1 MKIKMTFLALILG
14 LLVASVTAARGASKS
29 GTSLGAQA
37 ACVLRERT
45 AQSGTLEAC
54 VPKAG
59 PLLFIPLLIT
69 PAATVQQQSRR
80 PTPTLTT
87 EDVRAN
93 QPSPS
98 PDKDKAT
105 AQATPP
111 TQRGKEPNPAEQ
123 AWNKKLSETREKAK
137 ELERR
142 ADQTELEINRLRNFL
157 FSAEP
162 RDPGTNAQI
171 NQRISELTELTTR
184 LRAEAKAAQEEVAA
198 LVKEGE
204 AKGYQVE
211 SLPPTTETGKPNLEY
226 YRKHFA
232 ELQSELQDAQA
243 HAQVMQ
249 LRINDLRFR
258 INNNA
263 RSGDNFFLG
272 RLQGELQEA
281 EKGLESARARI
292 AEASQQLE
300 ELLLQARRAGLS
312 LGELK

>member
-1 MKIKMTFLALILG
+1 MKIKIISPHLILV
-14 LLVASVTAARGASKS
+14 LLIALVMAA
-29 GTSLGAQA
+29 
-37 ACVLRERT
+37 T
-45 AQSGTLEAC
+45 AQ
-54 VPKAG
+54 P
-59 PLLFIPLLIT
+59 
-69 PAATVQQQSRR
+69 QSRR

-87 EDVRAN
+87 EDVRVN
-93 QPSPS
+93 QPPPS
-98 PDKDKAT
+98 SDKGKAT
-105 AQATPP
+105 AQATLS
-111 TQRGKEPNPAEQ
+111 TQSGKEQSPAEQ
-123 AWNKKLSETREKAK
+123 SWNRKLSETRQKVK

-142 ADQTELEINRLRNFL
+142 ADQTELEINRLRNLL

-171 NQRISELTELTTR
+171 NQRISELTELMEH
-184 LRAEAKAAQEEVAA
+184 LRAEAKAAQEEGAA

-211 SLPPTTETGKPNLEY
+211 SLSPTTEAGKPNLEY
-226 YRKHFA
+226 YRKRFA

-243 HAQVMQ
+243 RAQVMQ

-272 RLQGELQEA
+272 RLRGELQEA
-281 EKGLESARARI
+281 EKGLESARTRI
-292 AEASQQLE
+292 TKANQQLE
-300 ELLLQARRAGLS
+300 ELLLQARNAGLS